1 MPGYR
6 VPGSDA
12 VQKIMECLKTVAR
25 SSSSLLTI
33 TEGITSAGTVTA
45 ADLAMPST
53 GTKRP
58 IKVKKVALAA
68 VGTAG
73 GVFAFTP
80 GVAGYVHLVVLNI
93 TTLTS
98 AACTVDV
105 GVATDETT
113 LSDSLIDGAN
123 VAASTGVSSG
133 IFTNIANAG
142 SNGKTI
148 KLFTSTQAIT
158 GSVAS
163 GAATAIA
170 GYAYIHYVEL

>member
-12 VQKIMECLKTVAR
+12 VQKIMECLKTLAR
-25 SSSSLLTI
+25 SSSSLLTL
-33 TEGITSAGTVTA
+33 TEGITSAGTITA
-45 ADLAMPST
+45 ADLDLPST
-53 GTKRP
+53 GTKRV

-68 VGTAG
+68 VDTAG

-80 GVAGYVHLVVLNI
+80 GVAGYVTLVALNI
-93 TTLTS
+93 TALTS
-98 AACTVDV
+98 SACTVDV
-105 GVATDETT
+105 GVATNATT
-113 LSDSLIDGAN
+113 LNDTLIDGAN
-123 VAASTGVSSG
+123 IAASTGVTTG
-133 IFTNIANAG
+133 VFTNIQNAG

-148 KLFTSTQAIT
+148 KLFSSTQAIT

-163 GAATAIA
+163 GASAGIA